1 MGKICQGYVL
11 SNTRKS
17 TSWAVRVFQSWR
29 EQRNKHVTEQCP
41 EKLLEKPTV
50 ELLNY
55 WLSRFVVEVCCE
67 DEKPYPPAS
76 INNILAGLYR

>member
-1 MGKICQGYVL
+1 MQK
-11 SNTRKS
+11 SNSTIVAPEF

-41 EKLLEKPTV
+41 EKLLEEPTV

-55 WLSRFVVEVCCE
+55 WLSHFVTEVRRE
-67 DEKPYPPAS
+67 DIKPYPPACFYQQYF
-76 INNILAGLYR
+76 G